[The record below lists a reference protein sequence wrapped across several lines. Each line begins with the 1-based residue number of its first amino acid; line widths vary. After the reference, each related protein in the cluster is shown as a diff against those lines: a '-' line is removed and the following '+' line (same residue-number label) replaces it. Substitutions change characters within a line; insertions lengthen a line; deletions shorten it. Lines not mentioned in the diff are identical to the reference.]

1 MKKKYISPSATIFSI
16 NAVTL
21 MAASERMT
29 ISDTTTVNTSAG
41 EQLGRESNPGSNLWD
56 QEW

>member
-21 MAASERMT
+21 MAASETMT
-29 ISDTTTVNTSAG
+29 ISETTVNTSDG

>member
-21 MAASERMT
+21 MAASETMT
-29 ISDTTTVNTSAG
+29 ISDTTVNTSAG